1 MSLMMMLE
9 LDEHASKNMIHDVLT
24 QSGLDICMETD
35 DRIDGNFPRSNMF
48 VSFEVVKNGRL
59 KAEDYSVDWLVGGE
73 VVFTY
78 VISHFDECSA
88 QLHDFLQTL
97 SDDTPWRWVLSFQYE
112 SVCAVR
118 DDAGLQWLKQF

>member
-9 LDEHASKNMIHDVLT
+9 LDQYASKNMIRDVLGR
-24 QSGLDICMETD
+24 SGVDICMDAD

-48 VSFEVVKNGRL
+48 VSFESVKSGRL
-59 KAEDYSVDWLVGGE
+59 KAENYPVDWFVGAE
-73 VVFTY
+73 ILFTY
-78 VISHFDECSA
+78 VISRFDECGA

-97 SDDTPWRWVLSFQYE
+97 SDATPLKWVLSFQYE

-118 DDAGLQWLKQF
+118 DDAGIQWLKQF

>member
-9 LDEHASKNMIHDVLT
+9 LDELASKQMIRDALIL
-24 QSGLDICMETD
+24 SGVDICMETD

-48 VSFEVVKNGRL
+48 VSFESVKDGRL
-59 KAEDYSVDWLVGGE
+59 KAEDYSVDWLVGGK
-73 VVFTY
+73 VVFAY
-78 VISHFDECSA
+78 VISRFDECSA

-97 SDDTPWRWVLSFQYE
+97 SDATQSKWVLSFQYE

-118 DDAGLQWLKQF
+118 DDAGVQWLKKF